1 MFFVLLFSYDEYNEG
16 ADCITTP
23 QRLVMMKEN
32 ITTPEQLKKMK
43 EDSNKKKGITIIN
56 HMTKE
61 AEKLLSSDPGLPVSA
76 AGVDSGSNG
85 GVFSSILKNISNLSK
100 LVGIASPL
108 GIKTTFYSP
117 EISKVKY

>member
-1 MFFVLLFSYDEYNEG
+1 
-16 ADCITTP
+16 
-23 QRLVMMKEN
+23 MMKEN

-85 GVFSSILKNISNLSK
+85 VLSSILKNISNLSK